1 MTTKNNLGEMAGQ
14 LSVDVRD
21 LADQPITKATVTVKP
36 VISPPTSKAAAGAK
50 ARKPSKTKKGRA
62 ATSGKEV
69 KLKFNKA
76 SRTYVAE
83 RLMPGPYEIAVS
95 SARMESQSRE
105 VTVQPGGSEE
115 LFILAKKGL
124 PSYFRGKV
132 RVPFDVDPDL
142 IAVTLSRGTE
152 ETEQKA
158 LFNRIAKS
166 AGLKE
171 EKTPML
177 AQRARMQLF
186 RTTARGAKARRD
198 LLAKLRD
205 NPQVEYVGLVVSKRT
220 EGFTH
225 LTDEVVV
232 KFKTHVTEP
241 QAHEIARKFEFSVIR
256 NIPYSPN
263 TFHLKSTEPGSLELL
278 RVIER
283 LAQLKDVE
291 WAEPNLIQ
299 TPELDAVIPPDVL
312 WQGCWDR
319 QLIGCPDA
327 WQTLQDTGLE
337 TYGDPGIII
346 AVVDSGTQSSG
357 GMPTSTDF
365 QGTVSDGST
374 KVHQVFDFFNMVPNN
389 DNPWDDHGS
398 GVAGIV
404 SARAANPSA
413 IPGQSSGVVGPA
425 ANCRLITIAHGGTET
440 TTADIFIWAAGFNP
454 NSPLLGFPMPISPGA
469 DVFTCSLGLGAGAAL
484 SGIAQAMLDYVTT
497 FGRGGKGCMCFFSTG
512 NSNSDN
518 TTNRPY
524 SAYQKCFG
532 IAATT
537 FANDGVTE
545 IRAPYSGHGKIALCA
560 PSHDQYPVFHNP
572 PGGFATWSAHHSNS
586 GNMISHRAIET
597 TLTAAS
603 AAGANTLTLASV
615 AGLAMNQVIHVG
627 AIGVNGSEPAR
638 ITAVNAMTNTINVNG
653 WTSGGA
659 WAGSLAN
666 AHAAGDPVAQ
676 GPANHRNVFG
686 GTSSATPLTA
696 GLAALLLS
704 AEPDLTWV
712 EARQILRDTA
722 IKFDLANVNP
732 VGQWL
737 DINGAPSTVS
747 GLPPVRSGWYG
758 YGRIN
763 AAAAVLQATTFAF
776 TTDIV
781 VRDNLADN
789 GAVPSGGAFW
799 NSPDIWVRNIDPMI
813 EGAAALPANYAT
825 AGSHLDAIAGQPNWI
840 YARVRNNGSTPSL
853 DCFVRISLTHFP
865 GTEFIYPT
873 SFIPTTRP
881 GVMVP
886 SPLTPGTYLIGEV
899 KVTGLAAGA
908 NQIVN
913 VQWPINLIP
922 PEFVMV
928 GMTNVQW
935 HPCLLVECSPLDG
948 PTTGGNH
955 VWDSNSLAQK
965 NISIVYTDL
974 STDFAIAMVV
984 GNLENRSEFLVLEIN
999 RGYLPRE
1006 VRLYVDLVNPILKRR
1021 LLGNLEQE
1029 EWRTFE
1035 LYPGRPTR
1043 RMAQRKPFEIGHY
1056 EGRDVAFLAPRT
1068 KTQVPIYG
1076 GAGTLHPVII
1086 GGIVGDG
1093 AQPGEYSVT
1102 LIQRDS
1108 KGNTTG
1114 SAEIM
1119 VNVDKKRG

>member
-1 MTTKNNLGEMAGQ
+1 MTTRTQPPQTAGQ

-21 LADQPITKATVTVKP
+21 LADQPLTKATVTVKQLITP
-36 VISPPTSKAAAGAK
+36 VPPPAGAK
-50 ARKPSKTKKGRA
+50 PTKRSKTRKGRK
-62 ATSGKEV
+62 ATAEKEI

-76 SRTYVAE
+76 TRTYVAE
-83 RLMPGPYEIAVS
+83 RLAPGPYEITAS

-132 RVPFDVDPDL
+132 RMPFDVDPDL
-142 IAVTLSRGTE
+142 IAVTLTRSAAGE
-152 ETEQKA
+152 EQKA
-158 LFNRIAKS
+158 VFRRIAES
-166 AGLKE
+166 AGLRE
-171 EKTPML
+171 EKTPEL
-177 AQRARMQLF
+177 AQRARMQMF
-186 RTTARGAKARRD
+186 RTTTTSAKARRD
-198 LLAKLRD
+198 LLAKLRE
-205 NPQVEYVGLVVSKRT
+205 NPQIEYVGLVVNKR
-220 EGFTH
+220 EQGFTH
-225 LTDEVVV
+225 LTDEVIV
-232 KFKTHVTEP
+232 KFKAHVTEP

-263 TFHLKSTEPGSLELL
+263 TFHLKSQEPGSLELL
-278 RVIER
+278 NIIER
-283 LAQLKDVE
+283 LAKLDEVE
-291 WAEPNLIQ
+291 WAEPNLMQ
-299 TPELDAVIPPDVL
+299 TPELDAVVPTDVL

-327 WQTLQDTGLE
+327 WQHLQDTGLD
-337 TYGDPGIII
+337 TFGDPGIII
-346 AVVDSGTQSSG
+346 AVVDSGTQSAG
-357 GMPTSTDF
+357 GTPTNSDF

-374 KVHQVFDFFNMVPNN
+374 KVYQVFDFFNMVPNN
-389 DNPWDDHGS
+389 NAPWDDHGS

-404 SARAANPSA
+404 SARANNPA
-413 IPGQSSGVVGPA
+413 PVAGQSEGVVGPA
-425 ANCRLITIAHGGTET
+425 ANCRLITIEHGGTEA

-454 NSPLLGFPMPISPGA
+454 NSPIAGFPAPISPGA
-469 DVFTCSLGLGAGAAL
+469 DVTTCSLGLGAGAAL
-484 SGIAQAMLDYVTT
+484 SGIAQAMLDYLTT

-512 NSNSDN
+512 NGNSDN

-572 PGGFATWSAHHSNS
+572 PGGFATWSAHHLGV
-586 GNMISHRAIET
+586 GNIISYRAIET

-603 AAGANTLTLASV
+603 APGANTLTLASV

-653 WTSGGA
+653 WTSASTWSGG
-659 WAGSLAN
+659 LMN

-696 GLAALLLS
+696 GLAALVLS

-722 IKFDLANVNP
+722 IKLDLANVDP

-737 DINGAPSTVS
+737 DINGNPSTVS

-758 YGRIN
+758 YGRID
-763 AAAAVLQATTFAF
+763 AAAAVQGATTFGF

-781 VRDNLADN
+781 VRDNLADT
-789 GAVPSGGAFW
+789 GMVPSAGAFW
-799 NSPDIWVRNIDPMI
+799 NSPDIWVRNTDPTV

-825 AGSHLDAIAGQPNWI
+825 AGPHLDAISGQPNWV

-853 DCFVRISLTHFP
+853 DCFVRISLTHWP

-881 GVMVP
+881 GDPVP
-886 SPLTPGTYLIGEV
+886 SPMTPGTYLIGEV
-899 KVTGLAAGA
+899 KVSGLAAGA
-908 NQIVN
+908 DTIVN
-913 VQWPINLIP
+913 VQWPTALIP
-922 PEFVMV
+922 PATVTV
-928 GMTNVQW
+928 GMTLVHW

-965 NISIVYTDL
+965 NISIVYTDI
-974 STDFAIAMVV
+974 STDFAVGMVV
-984 GNLENRSEFLVLEIN
+984 GNLENRSEFLVLELD

-1021 LLGNLEQE
+1021 LLTNMDQE

-1035 LYPGRPTR
+1035 LYPGRLNR
-1043 RMAQRKPFEIGHY
+1043 RAAQRKPFEIGHY
-1056 EGRDVAFLAPRT
+1056 KGREVAYLAPRT

-1076 GAGTLHPVII
+1076 GPGTLHPVII
-1086 GGIVGDG
+1086 GGVAGKGAEPGD
-1093 AQPGEYSVT
+1093 YSVT

-1108 KGNTTG
+1108 KGNITG

-1119 VNVDKKRG
+1119 VTVGKV